1 MDPYDSPIRS
11 PYSSRNNPFPH
22 SLLRTRQMS
31 LRCKLATVSSRK
43 DTSAGGDGKLTSYV
57 DVKASVDDGV
67 HRVRAQRC
75 VCVCPLACMYACMS
89 VCVCASPACL
99 ALICLFVLLA
109 VFHVRVRVRECSQP
123 VQRYIHKA
131 MQSRT
136 IAREL

>member
-75 VCVCPLACMYACMS
+75 VCVCVCPLACMYACMS
-89 VCVCASPACL
+89 VCVCVCVCVACVPC
-99 ALICLFVLLA
+99 AHMFVCTFSRL
-109 VFHVRVRVRECSQP
+109 
-123 VQRYIHKA
+123 
-131 MQSRT
+131 SRT
-136 IAREL
+136 SACAGMFTASTEIHS

>member
-1 MDPYDSPIRS
+1 MMGSTG
-11 PYSSRNNPFPH
+11 F
-22 SLLRTRQMS
+22 
-31 LRCKLATVSSRK
+31 
-43 DTSAGGDGKLTSYV
+43 
-57 DVKASVDDGV
+57 V
-67 HRVRAQRC
+67 HRGVY
-75 VCVCPLACMYACMS
+75 VCVRLHVCTHACLC

-99 ALICLFVLLA
+99 ALICLSVLLA